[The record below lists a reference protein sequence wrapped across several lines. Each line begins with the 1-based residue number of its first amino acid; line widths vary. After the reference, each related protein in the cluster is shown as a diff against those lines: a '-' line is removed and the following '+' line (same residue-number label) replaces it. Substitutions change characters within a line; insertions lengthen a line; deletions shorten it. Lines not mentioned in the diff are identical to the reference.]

1 MKLNQFK
8 QRIKALPIFSSS
20 LLSSITNDV
29 STLKVQ
35 LTKWKKK
42 GLIISLRKG
51 LYVLGDKE
59 REIEPSNFYLANQ
72 IIIPSYIS
80 LESALSYYGLIPEFV
95 ASITSITIKKTC
107 RFENQFGTFTYQH
120 IKSEGFTGFDSKKSN
135 NLNTLIAC
143 PEKAVV
149 DFLYLNL
156 HKFTIKNKD
165 VFKKSYRFQN
175 CNDLSLRKIKYY
187 AKILKSKKLSMI
199 SEMFIQEL
207 IQ

>member
-1 MKLNQFK
+1 MKFTQFK
-8 QRIKALPIFSSS
+8 QKIKNLPTFSSS
-20 LLSSITNDV
+20 LFSSITDDV
-29 STLKVQ
+29 DTLRVQ

-42 GLIISLRKG
+42 GLVIQLKKG

-95 ASITSITIKKTC
+95 ASITSITIRKTC
-107 RFENQFGTFTYQH
+107 RFKNQFGTFIYQH
-120 IKSEGFTGFDSKKSN
+120 IKSEGFTGFDLKKSN
-135 NLNTLIAC
+135 DLNILIAC

-156 HKFTIKNKD
+156 HEFTIKNKD
-165 VFKKSYRFQN
+165 IFKKSYRFQN
-175 CNDLSLRKIKYY
+175 CNNLSLRKIKYY
-187 AKILKSKKLSMI
+187 AKILKSKKLNVI

-207 IQ
+207 IK